1 MSLADPGAR
10 PPHDLLLRGG
20 LVVDGSG
27 ADPVTADVLVRGGRV
42 AAVGRV
48 ATADAAGA
56 RVVDADGLAVA
67 PGFVDMHAHSDL
79 AVLVDGDHLAKTTQG
94 VTTEVLGQDGLS
106 YAPVTD
112 ATMATVREQIAGWNG
127 VPDAGYGWRSV
138 AEYLAEVDRRGSATN
153 VAYLLPQGTIR
164 MDVVGTE
171 DRRATAAEVAAMRAL
186 VDRGMREG
194 AFGMSSGLTYVPGM
208 FADADELVTLCGVVA
223 AHGGYYAPH
232 QRSYGA
238 GALAAYAE
246 VVEVARRA
254 GCALHLTHATMNF
267 PENRGRAGELL
278 ALVDRALADGVD
290 VTLDSY
296 PYLPGATTLSA
307 LLPSRVATGGPE
319 ATVERLRDPATRAWV
334 AHEVEV
340 VGSDG
345 CHGVPV
351 DWSTIEVAGVRD
363 PALTDRVGRTVA
375 GIARDEARPAAEVFL
390 DLLVADRLGTGILQH
405 VGDEANVRAV
415 MRHPR
420 HTGGSDGILVGA
432 KPHPR
437 GAGTFARYLGY
448 YVREEGVLTLAEAV
462 RHLSGTPAERLGLR
476 DRGRV
481 APGYLADLVA
491 FDPATVADRATFAEP
506 RLTAAGIPWVL
517 LGGEPVVA
525 DGERTDARPGRALR
539 HGPAAPR
546 SLG

>member
-1 MSLADPGAR
+1 MR
-10 PPHDLLLRGG
+10 
-20 LVVDGSG
+20 
-27 ADPVTADVLVRGGRV
+27 DV
-42 AAVGRV
+42 
-48 ATADAAGA
+48 
-56 RVVDADGLAVA
+56 
-67 PGFVDMHAHSDL
+67 
-79 AVLVDGDHLAKTTQG
+79 
-94 VTTEVLGQDGLS
+94 
-106 YAPVTD
+106 
-112 ATMATVREQIAGWNG
+112 

-153 VAYLLPQGTIR
+153 VAYLLALGTIR

-171 DRRATAAEVAAMRAL
+171 VRRATAAEVAAMRAL
-186 VDRGMREG
+186 VDQGMREG

-208 FADADELVTLCGVVA
+208 FADADGLVALCEVVA

-232 QRSYGA
+232 LRSYGA
-238 GALAAYAE
+238 GALPAYAE
-246 VVEVARRA
+246 VDEVARRA
-254 GCALHLTHATMNF
+254 SSALHLSHATMNF

-363 PALTDRVGRTVA
+363 PALADRVGRTVA

-437 GAGTFARYLGY
+437 GAGTFARYLGH

-481 APGYLADLVA
+481 APGYVADLVA

-506 RLTAAGIPWVL
+506 RRTAAGIPWVL